1 MKYIKLFENFDSYDP
16 YELMIMYPNKKAEML
31 NSQIRKPIPNMN
43 LVQDL
48 ITLGAN
54 LDWQDELSSNRTSLH
69 LAVYHNF
76 SKIAKM
82 LIDAGADTNIQ
93 DSWGDTPLHVAIM
106 KNNSII
112 AQMLLDAG
120 ARTDIQNHS
129 GKVPFYYAETK
140 ELKKLLKP

>member
-1 MKYIKLFENFDSYDP
+1 MFS
-16 YELMIMYPNKKAEML
+16 NKKAEML

-129 GKVPFYYAETK
+129 GKVPFYYAETR